1 MAKNVDQHEKRKG
14 IVYTFTQSI
23 SLLKNCVLVLMFKID
38 SNVLPHILKNKY
50 FQKVISNQSRKL

>member
-23 SLLKNCVLVLMFKID
+23 SLLKNCVLALMFKKD
-38 SNVLPHILKNKY
+38 SNVLPHIFKKKILSKSN
-50 FQKVISNQSRKL
+50 FQSI

>member
-23 SLLKNCVLVLMFKID
+23 SLLKNCVLVF
-38 SNVLPHILKNKY
+38 NV
-50 FQKVISNQSRKL
+50 

>member
-23 SLLKNCVLVLMFKID
+23 SLLKNRVLVLMFKKD
-38 SNVLPHILKNKY
+38 SNVLPHIFKK
-50 FQKVISNQSRKL
+50 